1 MLKNQNNSSL
11 YIRRYLNELNQY
23 FLFHRKSERQY
34 LRHIKKQL
42 KEYIEECPVDNYA
55 DFIHQFGSPQEVAS
69 TYYKNLD
76 GDGLIKHLQIRKYLL
91 RTCFFILILT
101 LFLSIYSY
109 VLLQKSIEY
118 GEAID
123 IQHFVLPSIYHDM
136 KTENGINETK

>member
-55 DFIHQFGSPQEVAS
+55 DFIRDCQVFCVS
-69 TYYKNLD
+69 
-76 GDGLIKHLQIRKYLL
+76 
-91 RTCFFILILT
+91 F
-101 LFLSIYSY
+101 
-109 VLLQKSIEY
+109 
-118 GEAID
+118 
-123 IQHFVLPSIYHDM
+123 
-136 KTENGINETK
+136 

>member
-1 MLKNQNNSSL
+1 M
-11 YIRRYLNELNQY
+11 
-23 FLFHRKSERQY
+23 
-34 LRHIKKQL
+34 
-42 KEYIEECPVDNYA
+42 
-55 DFIHQFGSPQEVAS
+55 
-69 TYYKNLD
+69 D

-118 GEAID
+118 GEAIG